1 MPIVAASIVAGAG
14 IASSIMG
21 SSAAKKQAKAEAEN
35 RRRAAAANFQMTMQK
50 ANVEEQMQMQGI
62 FARTQAAIAQE
73 QMNNKVAMANYKY
86 AEHREKLAVMQK
98 NYQSKLGGGG
108 GAKVPMGLADELADQ
123 QMSILMQQ
131 EKALESTNQ
140 QFTKALNSFSGS
152 AAKRNLSP
160 YSSSVM
166 RYKMAAYD
174 SVDKEIIRVNTGAE
188 IQRRAAVR
196 NAKRRIT
203 AKARNVTKS
212 MYLPGRKP
220 TLYDSSQTLQ
230 ASADAEIANIKT
242 MSDLIRSNAKIAKD
256 AETQNIAT
264 GYSAAKSAANGQ
276 MLMGITGSIAGGVGA
291 YVNAGGNFGGSPP
304 TNTTTLASGD
314 TITTGGNIPEGYYTY
329 NPVAGP
335 SYSSPFSGGN

>member
-1 MPIVAASIVAGAG
+1 MPIVAAGIVAGSG
-14 IASSIMG
+14 IVSSIFG
-21 SSAAKKQAKAEAEN
+21 SKSAKKQAAAEAEN
-35 RRRAAAANFQMTMQK
+35 RRRAAAANYQMTMQK
-50 ANVEEQMQMQGI
+50 ANVEEEMQIQGI

-98 NYQSKLGGGG
+98 NYQSKMSGGGG
-108 GAKVPMGLADELADQ
+108 VKMPMGLADELADQ

-131 EKALESTNQ
+131 EKILESTNQ

-174 SVDKEIIRVNTGAE
+174 SVDKEIIRTNTGAE

-203 AKARNVTKS
+203 VKARNVAKS

-220 TLYDSSQTLQ
+220 TLYDSSKTLQ

-242 MSDLIRSNAKIAKD
+242 MSDLIRSNADIAKK

-264 GYSAAKSAANGQ
+264 GYAAAKSAANSQ
-276 MLMGITGSIAGGVGA
+276 MLMGIAGSIAGGVGA
-291 YVNAGGNFGGSPP
+291 YVNAGETFGGPPSNTSTLPP
-304 TNTTTLASGD
+304 TGLGAPMSPTYVPTNY
-314 TITTGGNIPEGYYTY
+314 ITGLPL
-329 NPVAGP
+329 
-335 SYSSPFSGGN
+335 

>member
-1 MPIVAASIVAGAG
+1 MPVVAASIVAG
-14 IASSIMG
+14 SSIVSSIFG
-21 SSAAKKQAKAEAEN
+21 SRSAKKAAKAEAEN
-35 RRRAAAANFQMTMQK
+35 RRRAAAANYQMTMQK
-50 ANVEEQMQMQGI
+50 ANVEEEMQIQGI

-73 QMNNKVAMANYKY
+73 QMNNKIAMANYKY

-98 NYQSKLGGGG
+98 NYQSKMSGGGG
-108 GAKVPMGLADELADQ
+108 VKMPMGLADELADQ

-140 QFTKALNSFSGS
+140 QFTKALNAFSGS

-160 YSSSVM
+160 YSASVM

-174 SVDKEIIRVNTGAE
+174 SVDKEIIRTNRSAE

-203 AKARNVTKS
+203 AKARNVAKS

-220 TLYDSSQTLQ
+220 TLYDSSKTLQ

-242 MSDLIRSNAKIAKD
+242 MSDLIRSNAKIAKN

-264 GYSAAKSAANGQ
+264 GYAAAKSAANSQ
-276 MLMGITGSIAGGVGA
+276 MLMGIAGSIAGGVGA
-291 YVNAGGNFGGSPP
+291 YVNAGGTFGGTTPA
-304 TNTTTLASGD
+304 TNTTNLSGMESGID
-314 TITTGGNIPEGYYTY
+314 FPNYGGSTPQFPGYGMALT
-329 NPVAGP
+329 
-335 SYSSPFSGGN
+335 